1 MTIALP
7 NPNRNISEN
16 IVITTTASQEE
27 AQNITIQIWETGS
40 SAEVMFQMLWE
51 SARFSPGN
59 ICNSGPHLRLFAAWC
74 ARRTSHLLT
83 DNKSYYAIQI
93 AERFAT
99 ATASCSVMHD
109 ARLAA
114 EAVVIQI
121 AAASERLAAKAS
133 TQPTTRPTNQTTNKI
148 DTTATRTASILN
160 AATAAATCCLTYQ
173 PFAALKAAHLCAKY
187 ARQSLYWE
195 ALTNGSDVV
204 LITELLEEEDLRQSH
219 TLRVLLGNPF
229 DPDKSPPM
237 FLPEPLPET
246 L

>member
-1 MTIALP
+1 
-7 NPNRNISEN
+7 
-16 IVITTTASQEE
+16 VINTTGKQAPSQEE
-27 AQNITIQIWETGS
+27 AQTITTEIWDTGS

-51 SARFSPGN
+51 AARFWPSN
-59 ICNSGPHLRLFAAWC
+59 KCNFGQHLRLFAAWC

-83 DNKSYYAIQI
+83 DQKSHHAIQA

-99 ATASCSVMHD
+99 AAASCSVMHE

-121 AAASERLAAKAS
+121 AAAPENQMSNAS
-133 TQPTTRPTNQTTNKI
+133 TLPTPQFTNQINNKI

-160 AATAAATCCLTYQ
+160 AASAAATCCLAHQ
-173 PFAALKAAHLCAKY
+173 PFAPLKAADLCAKY

-229 DPDKSPPM
+229 DPHKSPAM
-237 FLPEPLPET
+237 FLPEPA
-246 L
+246 